1 MNLGEANAVAGS
13 INVYN
18 NGAYMARYKI
28 TFNLYGQS
36 ITHKADNY
44 PVKNSKTIGKT
55 ILF

>member
-1 MNLGEANAVAGS
+1 VNLGEANAVAGS